1 MNTIFAMI
9 LITIYCIILG
19 YPIVSRLV
27 ATNKVEKFAYSLLLG
42 LGLGTWLWYL
52 GYLMGID
59 LTITSFVLISL
70 IFRIMIT
77 VILRKI
83 LPNSSPKTDAS
94 MTKIDKF
101 TLAIIL
107 TLGLAHLTITTYNPI
122 TAWDSLALYDF
133 RGRTIA
139 INHDL
144 TDLTSSSYYL
154 SYPLMVSLVH
164 SLVYQIG
171 AVNPQGFHTLLFIA
185 MIIIIWARTK
195 TMTNSLFA
203 SLAALLTLTNYDLFY
218 HSSYAYTNIPYT
230 VYLVTG
236 VLLLL
241 YPTKSNR
248 NNVSA
253 QLLIGGLLIG
263 LSTWVRSSEPF
274 WVLGIFLLL
283 WTGIRSK
290 SYRASIL
297 GIFFILTIRYSWLL
311 YYTQALSQLPGVNR
325 VETQLNLIAVLNR
338 IITNYLEI
346 TWYIILNII
355 YPYLSGWIGAV
366 FVLLATIR
374 KRNTAQLQLTLLIL
388 ILAGMVFA
396 GIAVFSTYYAT
407 WTSIGDSARR
417 MMLFL
422 IPLIIISLS
431 IVSYNT
437 LYEKK

>member
-1 MNTIFAMI
+1 MNTMLAMM
-9 LITIYCIILG
+9 LIAFYCIFLG
-19 YPIVSRLV
+19 YPLV
-27 ATNKVEKFAYSLLLG
+27 ARLATTHKIENFAYALPLG
-42 LGLGTWLWYL
+42 IGLGTWLWYL

-59 LTITSFVLISL
+59 FTIPSFVLISL
-70 IFRIMIT
+70 IVRIMLT

-83 LPNSSPKTDAS
+83 FPDSSVKTDDS
-94 MTKIDKF
+94 LNKIDKL
-101 TLAIIL
+101 TLAIIF

-154 SYPLMVSLVH
+154 SYPLMVSLMH
-164 SLVYQIG
+164 SLVYQLG

-195 TMTNSLFA
+195 NMTNSLFA
-203 SLAALLTLTNYDLFY
+203 ALAALLSLTNYELFY

-236 VLLLL
+236 ILLLL

-248 NNVSA
+248 NNISA

-263 LSTWVRSSEPF
+263 LSTWIRSSEPF

-283 WTGIRSK
+283 WTGIKSK
-290 SYRASIL
+290 SYWSAIL

-311 YYTQALSQLPGVNR
+311 YYTQALSQLSGVNR
-325 VETQLNLIAVLNR
+325 VESQFNPITVINR
-338 IITNYLEI
+338 IIANYLEI

-355 YPYLSGWIGAV
+355 YPYLAGWVGAI
-366 FVLLATIR
+366 FVLLATLR
-374 KRNTAQLQLTLLIL
+374 KRSTAQLQLALLIL

-417 MMLFL
+417 MMLFM